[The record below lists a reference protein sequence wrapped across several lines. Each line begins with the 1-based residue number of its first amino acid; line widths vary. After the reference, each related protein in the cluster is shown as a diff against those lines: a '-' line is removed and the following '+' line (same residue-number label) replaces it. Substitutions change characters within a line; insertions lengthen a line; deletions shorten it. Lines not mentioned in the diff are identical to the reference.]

1 MITANLPIELTRT
14 ELETT
19 QPARV
24 HLIEPVTSLPNRRE
38 FLGQALRLALR
49 VDEGDTGDRA
59 GNRDSAD
66 QPNRAQHVPE
76 MTLFMITLADA
87 RHYNEILRALGHDF
101 ADAFV
106 RAGAAR
112 LQSVLDSVLDAA
124 VPLYHVSVLSL
135 VFVTAVVDPVALA
148 EHLARQFR
156 KPLVCQ
162 NIPINNHVGIGLVT
176 FNVKASTGSE
186 LLRAALTAAQ
196 KSRMDRNG
204 WSVYD
209 RKSDNAHQRAFTLL
223 LDFPKALTEAGQLSL
238 QFQPKVDL
246 FTGRCA
252 KAEALLR
259 WDHPVLG
266 RVPPGEF
273 IPLLEATALIH
284 PLTRWVA
291 ECAIKQLAVWRRE
304 GLDLSLSINVSP
316 PNFAHNNFSFDL
328 IEALGRH
335 DLPGSY
341 LEVEITEGALTTNY
355 DAVKDQLAALHDVGI
370 TTAVDDFG
378 IGFSNLSNLT
388 RLPMNTLK
396 IDQSLIRRITG
407 DSRSARLVHNVIE
420 MAHGL
425 NYRVVAEGIET
436 SDAYRQLQEWGCDE
450 GQGYFMSRPLDGVRF
465 TDWLRTRRRDTG
477 EA

>member
-1 MITANLPIELTRT
+1 MVTANLPIELIRMK
-14 ELETT
+14 LETP
-19 QPARV
+19 QPARL
-24 HLIEPVTSLPNRRE
+24 HLIEPVTNLPNRRE
-38 FLGQALRLALR
+38 FLGQALRFALR
-49 VDEGDTGDRA
+49 VDDDDAGDGA
-59 GNRDSAD
+59 GNSGRPDK
-66 QPNRAQHVPE
+66 PNRLQHLPE

-112 LQSVLDSVLDAA
+112 LQSVLDSVLDEA

-135 VFVTAVVDPVALA
+135 VFVAAVADPVAFA
-148 EHLARQFR
+148 GHLARQFR

-162 NIPINNHVGIGLVT
+162 NIPINNQAGIGLVT
-176 FNVKASTGSE
+176 FNIKASTGSE

-204 WSVYD
+204 WSIYD

-246 FTGRCA
+246 LTGRCI

-284 PLTRWVA
+284 PLTHWVA
-291 ECAIKQLAVWRRE
+291 ESAIKQLAVWRRK

-316 PNFAHNNFSFDL
+316 PNFAHNRFSFDL
-328 IEALGRH
+328 IEALGRY
-335 DLPGSY
+335 DLPGPY

-355 DAVKDQLAALHDVGI
+355 DAVKDQLAALHGAGI

-378 IGFSNLSNLT
+378 IGFSNLSNLAH
-388 RLPMNTLK
+388 LPMNTLK
-396 IDQSLIRRITG
+396 LDQSLIRRIAD
-407 DSRSARLVHNVIE
+407 DSRSALLVHNVID

-436 SDAYRQLQEWGCDE
+436 ATTYQQLREWGCDE
-450 GQGYFMSRPLDGVRF
+450 GQGYFMSRPLDGIRF
-465 TDWLRTRRRDTG
+465 IDWLRTRRDASG
-477 EA
+477 